1 MCVTNYAPMTQKR
14 FSLIL
19 GKKIEST
26 RLPSRNKEKILSIV
40 AKLLINVPE
49 MAFWKYHRK
58 KKCEV
63 MASTAKEEI
72 RSYLPFKLYLD
83 LDSTK

>member
-1 MCVTNYAPMTQKR
+1 
-14 FSLIL
+14 
-19 GKKIEST
+19 
-26 RLPSRNKEKILSIV
+26 
-40 AKLLINVPE
+40 
-49 MAFWKYHRK
+49 MAFWKYQRK

-63 MASTAKEEI
+63 MASTAKEES